1 MFNQEGTAD
10 FSQLAPVYSDSQSRL
25 WFAAAVLPEQFF
37 SSPQMQP
44 DRPETALMRA
54 VLEEALTCFQYQ
66 FYARRTGAQQLAR
79 EAEKWFFSDDTS
91 WPFAFVNICSV
102 LYLEPNYIRR
112 GLKKWQANWPLKIPQ
127 RKRRVVGTRRCLK
140 LAA

>member
-10 FSQLAPVYSDSQSRL
+10 FSQLAPVYSDPQSRL
-25 WFAAAVLPEQFF
+25 WFAAAVLPEQCF
-37 SSPQMQP
+37 SSPQVQP
-44 DRPETALMRA
+44 ERPETALMRA

-102 LYLEPNYIRR
+102 LYLDPNYIRR
-112 GLKKWQANWPLKIPQ
+112 GL
-127 RKRRVVGTRRCLK
+127 
-140 LAA
+140 

>member
-1 MFNQEGTAD
+1 MLKQEGLAD
-10 FSQLAPVYSDSQSRL
+10 LSHLPPMYNDSQSRL

-37 SSPQMQP
+37 SPPYVQVE
-44 DRPETALMRA
+44 RPETALMRA

-66 FYARRTGAQQLAR
+66 FYARRAGTQQLAR
-79 EAEKWFFSDDTS
+79 DAEKWFFSDETT
-91 WPFAFVNICSV
+91 WPFTFVNICSV
-102 LYLEPNYIRR
+102 LHLDPNYIRR

-127 RKRRVVGTRRCLK
+127 RKRRVVGTRRSLK